1 MTILCGA
8 VCAALVSAVG
18 AGERVTLITM
28 SATRIDEGVAE
39 RVRAA
44 LAETLA
50 SRGVTIALPPVASKS
65 DARSIMTRVVAKRAE
80 ALRQFESDQNDGAAT
95 KTLDKVSLALQAI
108 LPIVDTTRE
117 WAETEAVRAR
127 VALSLAK
134 RDEAWKRF
142 EEVLAIDPAYKIV
155 DDASA
160 DLRDL
165 FARVKTAGLLAR
177 GKEAPKDEPWRLF
190 DPSTKNR
197 AGFVDV
203 WIVALLR
210 PVKGGVRATILRIDE
225 RGLKVSKSQDATLPN
240 GSGSEATV
248 LSALVHLLL

>member
-1 MTILCGA
+1 MC
-8 VCAALVSAVG
+8 VALVSTLG

-28 SATRIDEGVAE
+28 SSTRIDEGVAE

-50 SRGVTIALPPVASKS
+50 SRGLTIAAPPVASKS
-65 DARSIMTRVVAKRAE
+65 DARTIMTRVVAKRAE
-80 ALRQFESDQNDGAAT
+80 ALRQFESDQNDGVAT

-127 VALSLAK
+127 VALARAK
-134 RDEAWKRF
+134 RDDAWKRF
-142 EEVLAIDPAYKIV
+142 EEVLAIDPAYKIS

-160 DLRDL
+160 DLRGL
-165 FARVKTAGLLAR
+165 FARVKTAVLLAR
-177 GKEAPKDEPWRLF
+177 TKDATKDEPWRLF
-190 DPSTKNR
+190 DPSTRNR
-197 AGFVDV
+197 AGFVDT

-210 PVKGGVRATILRIDE
+210 PVKGGVRATILRIDD
-225 RGLKVSKSQDATLPN
+225 RGLKVTKSQDATLPH
-240 GSGSEATV
+240 GSGSEASV